1 MSPEANLVRFEL
13 FEDDVYGIVAV
24 SGDVQIG
31 WCRKIDGLWWLSDM
45 DENIVGCSFEELRA
59 AEIGSLAAFSNCIGA
74 SNPGH

>member
-1 MSPEANLVRFEL
+1 MDLNTNLIRFEL

-45 DENIVGCSFEELRA
+45 DENTVGGSFKELRA
-59 AEIGSLAAFSNCIGA
+59 AEIGSLAAFSDYLGA
-74 SNPGH
+74 SNPGY